1 MWAKCISKD
10 GNQCDHLHSMND
22 SEVKKKTDRHYK
34 FSRSLHDSRSF
45 KSYLRVEEDLSTAT
59 LLEMLKVSTVSRD
72 LTGKNKGLITNR
84 KNKLVLFTYLEVHL
98 KPYRLPNSI
107 FPDLGK
113 PYPTLNSFQLSRDL

>member
-1 MWAKCISKD
+1 
-10 GNQCDHLHSMND
+10 MNA
-22 SEVKKKTDRHYK
+22 SAVKKADRHYK
-34 FSRSLHDSRSF
+34 FYRSLHDSQSF

-84 KNKLVLFTYLEVHL
+84 KNKSVLCTYLEVHS

-113 PYPTLNSFQLSRDL
+113 SYPTINCFQFEGFL